1 MLPYGLLIPL
11 ALLWLVF
18 QHVRSPNVSARSKR
32 WVVGLAAATF
42 VAPWLWMRVSFAAT
56 IFQVGLAVF
65 LVVQR
70 MVTASEGSHQNAL
83 SALPDKPG
91 GPGKSLH

>member
-18 QHVRSPNVSARSKR
+18 QHVRSPNVSARSIC

-42 VAPWLWMRVSFAAT
+42 VMPWFWIRVSSAAT
-56 IFQVGLAVF
+56 ILQVGLAVF

-70 MVTASEGSHQNAL
+70 IVRAPEGSHQNAP
-83 SALPDKPG
+83 PDKPG
-91 GPGKSLH
+91 GPGESLR

>member
-1 MLPYGLLIPL
+1 MLPYGLLIRL

-42 VAPWLWMRVSFAAT
+42 VVPWLWMGASLAAA
-56 IFQVGLAVF
+56 IFQFGLAVF

-70 MVTASEGSHQNAL
+70 MVRAPEGLHQNAF
-83 SALPDKPG
+83 SAPPDKPDQV
-91 GPGKSLH
+91 

>member
-42 VAPWLWMRVSFAAT
+42 VVPWLSMWVSFAAT

-65 LVVQR
+65 LLIQRVVKA
-70 MVTASEGSHQNAL
+70 TEPSHQNAL
-83 SALPDKPG
+83 SAPPDKPG
-91 GPGKSLH
+91 GPEKSLH